1 MTTDRK
7 NGYVARV
14 RDNTRTYI
22 EELLRE
28 NVRLRTAVDAASCE
42 RDDLRRKVDELR
54 VEMGHVEQQQ
64 SRLLDM
70 LGAAEAASRHFE
82 DRFVEVEQQNSN
94 LAMLYAAS
102 YQLHAT
108 IRRAEVLLAIQE
120 IVINLVGSEELA
132 IVAVTDD
139 GLAPLASVGVE
150 PQQIARLGADG
161 GLVERALELAQP
173 QLGEGNRPDAHGVT
187 ASIPLVIAG
196 RILAVVAIFRLLPQ
210 KPSLDAF
217 DRELFELI
225 ATHAATALYCAD
237 LHEGRGSPIA

>member
-1 MTTDRK
+1 MSSERK

-14 RDNTRTYI
+14 RDNTRSYI

-28 NVRLRTAVDAASCE
+28 NVRLRTAVDAATCE

-70 LGAAEAASRHFE
+70 LGAAEAASRQFE

-150 PQQIARLGADG
+150 PHQIARLGADG
-161 GLVERALELAQP
+161 GLVKRALELAQP
-173 QLGEGNRPDAHGVT
+173 QIGDADHPDPLGVT

-196 RILAVVAIFRLLPQ
+196 RILAVVAIFKLLPQ
-210 KPSLDAF
+210 KPTLDAF